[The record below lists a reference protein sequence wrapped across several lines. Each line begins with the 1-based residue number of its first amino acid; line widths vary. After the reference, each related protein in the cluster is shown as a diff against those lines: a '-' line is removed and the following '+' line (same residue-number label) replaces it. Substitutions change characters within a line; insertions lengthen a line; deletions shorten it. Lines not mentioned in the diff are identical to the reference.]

1 MGKLN
6 GRISRRT
13 VLRGAG
19 AMLALPFLE
28 AMTPLRL
35 LAGETAGKPPLRMGI
50 FSTAGGTV
58 LESWKPKDKGTLGKL
73 TSILRPLEPV
83 KNEVLVLSGLSQ
95 GGRSENLN
103 AHEHCSLVHLTGA
116 SFVKK
121 EPSGRMVAAESV
133 DQAVARVTGEQTLLP
148 SIEVGLNLNQYSF
161 RGPSE
166 PAPSEANPR
175 LVFER
180 MFRGRKPVVPN
191 WSRRATATVSEVRQ
205 TAKPDSDEQSVVD
218 LVLAESKSLQNKL
231 GAGDKRKLDE
241 YVDSV
246 RSIEKRIA
254 FVESRH
260 RQEAMDALNPGPSK
274 LTLPSNLPAE
284 GLPVWK
290 VTQPIERDP
299 ERHAE
304 YIRLLA
310 DLLILAFQTDTTRVA
325 TLAVGSD
332 EALFP
337 GVVTVGYERHCHT
350 LEHQGNA
357 GRPEDADPIAREACR
372 QIHAWYTMLFAEMI
386 QKMKQI
392 DEGGSSLLDNSM
404 ILYTSYM
411 ADGGHGTRDYPVLLA
426 GRCGGSLKPGRHIAY
441 KAETPAANLY
451 VEMLNRMGVKTDEF
465 GNSRTAEKAAYDG
478 RLPGLV

>member
-1 MGKLN
+1 M
-6 GRISRRT
+6 
-13 VLRGAG
+13 
-19 AMLALPFLE
+19 
-28 AMTPLRL
+28 
-35 LAGETAGKPPLRMGI
+35 
-50 FSTAGGTV
+50 
-58 LESWKPKDKGTLGKL
+58 
-73 TSILRPLEPV
+73 
-83 KNEVLVLSGLSQ
+83 
-95 GGRSENLN
+95 
-103 AHEHCSLVHLTGA
+103 
-116 SFVKK
+116 
-121 EPSGRMVAAESV
+121 
-133 DQAVARVTGEQTLLP
+133 TGEQTLLP

-166 PAPSEANPR
+166 PVPSEANPR

-191 WSRRATATVSEVRQ
+191 WSRRANATVNEIRQ
-205 TAKPDSDEQSVVD
+205 TTKADSDEQSVVD
-218 LVLAESKSLQNKL
+218 LVLAESKSLQSKL
-231 GAGDKRKLDE
+231 GAGDKRKLEE

-260 RQEAMDALNPGPSK
+260 RQEAMDALNPGPSI

-441 KAETPAANLY
+441 KPETPTANLY
-451 VEMLNRMGVKTDEF
+451 VEMLNRMGVKADEF
-465 GNSRTAEKAAYDG
+465 GNSRTAEHAAYDG
-478 RLPGLV
+478 RLPGLDHIEQTSGRRRRHDQAVVRRRRPQWPAHRF